1 MLKAAGCCLVVYAS
15 IMTGHAIGQRQLR
28 MVKELEELLLF
39 IQLVK
44 GQIIY
49 AGPELPEILQ
59 DSEARLS
66 GTIRQWVHRL
76 VELLDM
82 DSDMTF
88 AQLWTES
95 TTVLAEKSALS
106 PAMVADVDRLGK
118 IVGDMDVDAQI
129 SRINLVEDI
138 LTDRYQ
144 RERER
149 CGKVRRL
156 SGSLGLLGGIFIVI
170 LLM

>member
-1 MLKAAGCCLVVYAS
+1 
-15 IMTGHAIGQRQLR
+15 

-49 AGPELPEILQ
+49 AGPEIPEILQ

-129 SRINLVEDI
+129 SRIYSQ
-138 LTDRYQ
+138 TDTSVNVSGVAGSGDCQ
-144 RERER
+144 
-149 CGKVRRL
+149 VRL
-156 SGSLGLLGGIFIVI
+156 DCWGEYSS
-170 LLM
+170 